1 MIGKKY
7 PNNPH
12 HQEKVESA
20 LQKVV
25 GEFINNEA
33 GPMSL
38 ITVTRVTFNE
48 KSKQAM
54 VFLSVLPED
63 QEEKALAFT
72 KRKSSELR
80 EHVRETAKLSVL
92 PIFEFVIDIGE
103 KNRQR
108 VEDIAAQDSLNR
120 GE

>member
-1 MIGKKY
+1 MIGK
-7 PNNPH
+7 H
-12 HQEKVESA
+12 HQEKIESA

-25 GEFINNEA
+25 GEFINHEA

-48 KSKQAM
+48 KSKHAT
-54 VFLSVLPED
+54 VFISVLPED
-63 QEEKALAFT
+63 QEEKALAFA
-72 KRKSSELR
+72 KRQSSDLR
-80 EHVRETAKLSVL
+80 EHIRERLKLHVL

-108 VEDIAAQDSLNR
+108 VEDIATQDSLNR